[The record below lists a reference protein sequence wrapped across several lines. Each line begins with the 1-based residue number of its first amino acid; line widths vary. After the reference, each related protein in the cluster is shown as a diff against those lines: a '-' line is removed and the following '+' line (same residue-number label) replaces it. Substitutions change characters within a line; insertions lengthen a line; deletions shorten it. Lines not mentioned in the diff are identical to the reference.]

1 MMGKSQMDREWTEQ
15 DLRAF
20 VEGAQAAFETVLL
33 DELPQDTGWQDEGL
47 QVSYTLCN
55 GRVSCVLHR
64 TVRADGKLWRITMSA
79 PLAGNLL
86 PEERMSARER
96 ELCREDLNHDF
107 LSGVYNRRYLETVIA
122 AELDRWAEQGRKAAV
137 ALISLDHG
145 AQLRDTY
152 GQPVM
157 DQLICFVA
165 NQWKK
170 HFDQPAERVVCRAI
184 DGDLAIL
191 AKHGDYCTA
200 LGMGEAHIVDAEGQ
214 RRRAACMGGMLTVLN
229 GDVHLVATTWEWAEE
244 IDQARAEASKK
255 RAEEIL
261 ARKDLDEREYELAQ
275 ARLKRAL
282 VRTSVH

>member
-1 MMGKSQMDREWTEQ
+1 MKKEWTEQ

-20 VEGAQAAFETVLL
+20 AENAQTAFEDVTLTEA
-33 DELPQDTGWQDEGL
+33 DEETADTWQDDGL
-47 QVSYTLCN
+47 QVDYVLRN
-55 GRVSCVLHR
+55 GQVDCVLR
-64 TVRADGKLWRITMSA
+64 RLIEADGKLWQLQMTA
-79 PLAGNLL
+79 PLAGSDL
-86 PEERMSARER
+86 PEDRMTARER
-96 ELCREDLNHDF
+96 ELCRDDMNHDF
-107 LSGVYNRRYLETVIA
+107 LTGVFNRRYFET
-122 AELDRWAEQGRKAAV
+122 EFCTRLDEWTDAHRCASLALV
-137 ALISLDHG
+137 ALDNADALRAGYGPVVMS
-145 AQLRDTY
+145 QL
-152 GQPVM
+152 V
-157 DQLICFVA
+157 CFVA

-170 HFDQPAERVVCRAI
+170 HFDRPAERVVCRAI

-191 AKHGDYCTA
+191 AKHGNYCTA
-200 LGMGEAHIVDAEGQ
+200 LGMGEAHIVDADGQ